1 MAAVHIVMAAFYFF
15 LITIAVWWIYLFNK
29 ASVKQQFLGGFPAA
43 GLPRRPLSITLV
55 ACFLLI
61 SGVKSLVLMPLRM
74 PASLLGFILTGWE
87 ASLFYLF
94 YAAVQLWLGL
104 GLLKLKPWSR
114 TLAVYVFLFNIAN
127 ALLFVLLPGRIERV
141 VAISMSHVP
150 PAMRAQAASRVA
162 FSKLRMQ
169 AGFGTSVILNAIAIW
184 FLITRRK
191 AFIPP
196 EDQPSIPA

>member
-1 MAAVHIVMAAFYFF
+1 
-15 LITIAVWWIYLFNK
+15 
-29 ASVKQQFLGGFPAA
+29 
-43 GLPRRPLSITLV
+43 LSITLV

-114 TLAVYVFLFNIAN
+114 TLAVYVFLFAIAN
-127 ALLFVLLPGRIERV
+127 ALLFVLLPGRINEV
-141 VAISMSHVP
+141 LAIHMAQLR
-150 PAMRAQAASRVA
+150 PAMQTEEA
-162 FSKLRMQ
+162 FWTAWSKPWMQ
-169 AGFGTSVILNAIAIW
+169 AGFGTSVILYAIAIW

-191 AFIPP
+191 AFLPP
-196 EDQPSIPA
+196 EEQPSIPA